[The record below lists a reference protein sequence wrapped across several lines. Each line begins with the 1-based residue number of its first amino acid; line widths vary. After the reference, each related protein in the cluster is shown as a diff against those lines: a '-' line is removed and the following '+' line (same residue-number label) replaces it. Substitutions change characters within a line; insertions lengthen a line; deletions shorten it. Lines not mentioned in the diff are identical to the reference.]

1 MIFGGGEGGES
12 VVKVK
17 IIKRSQTFKSFQMSR
32 LSFIWFLCD
41 ANVDFLMSLIFVT
54 IVAQCKWI

>member
-1 MIFGGGEGGES
+1 MES

-17 IIKRSQTFKSFQMSR
+17 IIKRSQTFKSFQMSM

-54 IVAQCKWI
+54 IVSQCKWI

>member
-1 MIFGGGEGGES
+1 MES

-17 IIKRSQTFKSFQMSR
+17 IIKRSQTFKSFQMNM

-54 IVAQCKWI
+54 IVSQCKWI

>member
-17 IIKRSQTFKSFQMSR
+17 IIKRSQTFKSFEMSM

-41 ANVDFLMSLIFVT
+41 ANVDL
-54 IVAQCKWI
+54 